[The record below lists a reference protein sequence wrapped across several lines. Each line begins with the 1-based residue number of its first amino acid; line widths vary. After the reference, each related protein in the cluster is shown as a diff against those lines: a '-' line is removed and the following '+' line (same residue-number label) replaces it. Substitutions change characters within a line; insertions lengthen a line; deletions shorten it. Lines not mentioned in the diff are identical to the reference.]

1 MSLRSAD
8 PLDQPRIE
16 PGYFSDPRD
25 MEVLLKAVKRMRG
38 MMRRPA
44 MATYIDRELLPGE
57 AVTDDRSLEA
67 DIRCNG
73 ATAYHQCGTCA
84 MGPGGDAVVDSGL
97 RVRGVKGLWIA
108 DASIIP
114 RIPNAA
120 LHAPAL
126 MIGEKAAALIGGKDA
141 G

>member
-1 MSLRSAD
+1 
-8 PLDQPRIE
+8 
-16 PGYFSDPRD
+16 
-25 MEVLLKAVKRMRG
+25 MRG

-44 MATYIDRELLPGE
+44 MVKYIDRELLPGE
-57 AVTDDRSLEA
+57 AVSDDRSLEA
-67 DIRCNG
+67 DIRRNG

-84 MGPGGDAVVDSGL
+84 MGPGGDSVVDSEL
-97 RVRGVKGLWIA
+97 RVRGVESLRIA

-120 LHAPAL
+120 LHAPAI

-141 G
+141 C